1 MKKSLFA
8 LAALGA
14 FTSASYAQSSVT
26 VYGTIDTA
34 VRTVDSGATAFS
46 GKTTQI
52 AGGTLVSDRLG
63 FRGVEDLGGGK
74 RAIFQIESGMA
85 YTDHN
90 PNTSTGSGSSAS
102 ANQPGTIFGARRP
115 TFVGLSDNALGTL
128 QLGSM
133 YSPGFRFTG
142 FGDVA
147 GTNVFGTNISQG
159 MVTSSVADTFSTGN
173 TTADFKMV
181 ANAASYV
188 SPTFS
193 GANIELFASAK
204 ETASNGYG
212 GITGAIVNY
221 AYQKLVLQAYT
232 QSLQSINQNAT
243 AATKASNWGLGAGYD
258 FGIVN
263 TRLSYQKN
271 KYNNLIPSAEITV
284 TKVSVA
290 APVTKTVML
299 HAGYAK
305 MEDSALGTLYK
316 VSGTA
321 AKASVVNVGAVYT
334 LSKRTNLYA
343 NYAKLSQGTN
353 DKFALSGTASANT
366 AGLSPSQI
374 AVGVRHTF

>member
-8 LAALGA
+8 LAALSA
-14 FTSASYAQSSVT
+14 FTSAAYAQSSVT

-34 VRTVDSGATAFS
+34 VRITDSGTTAIN
-46 GKTTQI
+46 GKTTNI
-52 AGGTLVSDRLG
+52 AGGTTVSDRLG
-63 FRGVEDLGGGK
+63 FRGVEDLGGG
-74 RAIFQIESGMA
+74 RSAIFQIESGMA

-90 PNTSTGSGSSAS
+90 PNTSTGAASSAT
-102 ANQPGTIFGARRP
+102 ANQPGTIIGARRP
-115 TFVGLSDNALGTL
+115 TFVGLDDKNLGRL
-128 QLGSM
+128 QLGSQ

-159 MVTSSVADTFSTGN
+159 MVTNSATDTFSTAA

-181 ANAASYV
+181 ANSASYV

-204 ETASNGYG
+204 ETAANGFG
-212 GITGAIVNY
+212 GMTGAMLNF
-221 AYQKLVLQAYT
+221 AYQKLTLQAYT
-232 QSLQSINQNAT
+232 QTLQATNAT
-243 AATKASNWGLGAGYD
+243 TTVATKATNWGAGAGYD

-263 TRLSYQKN
+263 TRVSYQKN
-271 KYNNLIPSAEITV
+271 KYNDQIPSAEITV
-284 TKVSVA
+284 LKVSA
-290 APVTKTVML
+290 MAPITKTISV
-299 HAGYAK
+299 HAGYATL
-305 MEDSALGTLYK
+305 EETALGTLYK
-316 VSGTA
+316 ATGTA
-321 AKASVVNVGAVYT
+321 AKANVTNIGAVYT

-343 NYAKLSQGTN
+343 NYAKLSQGTA
-353 DKFALSGTASANT
+353 DKFLLSGSASATT

>member
-8 LAALGA
+8 LAALSA
-14 FTSASYAQSSVT
+14 FTSASFAQSSVT

-34 VRTVDSGATAFS
+34 VRITDSGTTAIN
-46 GKTTQI
+46 GKTTNI
-52 AGGTLVSDRLG
+52 AGGTLISDRLG

-74 RAIFQIESGMA
+74 TAIFQIESGMA

-90 PNTSTGSGSSAS
+90 ANTSTGAGSSAT
-102 ANQPGTIFGARRP
+102 ANQPGTLFGARRP
-115 TFVGLSDNALGTL
+115 TFVGLSDKALGTL

-159 MVTSSVADTFSTGN
+159 MVTSSATDTFSTGN

-204 ETASNGYG
+204 ETAANGYG

-221 AYQKLVLQAYT
+221 AYQKLTLQAYT
-232 QSLQSINQNAT
+232 QTLQATNAT
-243 AATKASNWGLGAGYD
+243 TTVATKANNWGVGAGYD

-271 KYNNLIPSAEITV
+271 KYNDQIPSAAITV

-290 APVTKTVML
+290 APVTKTVLL
-299 HAGYAK
+299 HAGYAQ

-316 VSGTA
+316 ASGTT
-321 AKASVVNVGAVYT
+321 AKANVVNVGAVYT

-343 NYAKLSQGTN
+343 NYAKLSQGTS
-353 DKFALSGTASANT
+353 DKFLLSGSASATT
-366 AGLSPSQI
+366 AGLSPSQV